1 MLAHAL
7 DSLHRREGGR
17 ILATLIRQFR
27 DFDLAEEALQDAY
40 EKALTAWKAGMP
52 DNAAAWLTTV
62 ARNRALD
69 IRRRDSRN
77 VPDGA
82 ERLERIP
89 DPRDGPD
96 VALAD
101 SPDES
106 AIPDD
111 RLRLIFTCCHPALP
125 GRAQAAL
132 ALRTLCGL
140 STREIARAFVEPEV
154 ATAQRI
160 VRAKKKIA
168 VARIPFDVPGDD
180 ALPDRLAT
188 VLEVIYLVFTEGYT
202 STDGDSLLKPN
213 LCDEAIRL
221 ARLVC
226 ALLPADNSAPEAAG
240 LLALMLFHDSRRATR
255 IEASGAMVPLEEQDR
270 SRWDAEKIR
279 EATSLLDGAILAR
292 RPGPYQIQAAIAALH
307 ATAARAGHTDWRQI
321 SMLYG
326 ALLRHWPTP
335 VVELNAA
342 VALAMA
348 ASIDDGLEWIARI
361 AERGELGNYPLLAAA
376 RADLLRR
383 AGRTADARSAY
394 RIAIDATRN
403 RAERAYLERRM
414 AELSDREHE

>member
-1 MLAHAL
+1 MLGHAL

-17 ILATLIRQFR
+17 ILASLIRRFR
-27 DFDLAEEALQDAY
+27 DFDVAEEALQDAY
-40 EKALTAWKAGMP
+40 EKAMIVWRDDGMP

-69 IRRRDSRN
+69 IVRRERRI

-82 ERLERIP
+82 DIIERLADP
-89 DPRDGPD
+89 DTDPG
-96 VALAD
+96 ATGAAD
-101 SPDES
+101 DSQ
-106 AIPDD
+106 IPDD

-140 STREIARAFVEPEV
+140 STREIARAFVEPEA

-168 VARIPFDVPGDD
+168 VARIPYEVPSGD
-180 ALPDRLAT
+180 ALPSRLDT
-188 VLEVIYLVFTEGYT
+188 VLEVIYLLFTEGYT
-202 STDGDSLLKPN
+202 STAGESLLKPN

-221 ARLVC
+221 GRLVC
-226 ALLPADNSAPEAAG
+226 ALLPQVTGAPEAAG

-255 IEASGAMVPLEEQDR
+255 LDEAGAMVPLEEQDR
-270 SRWDAEKIR
+270 SRWDRARIA
-279 EATSLLDGAILAR
+279 EATVLLDAAMLHR

-307 ATAARAGHTDWRQI
+307 AQPASATATDWKQI

-326 ALLRHWPTP
+326 ALLRHWQTP

-348 ASIDDGLEWIARI
+348 SGIDDGLAWIAKI
-361 AERGELGNYPLLAAA
+361 EARGDLQDYPLLHAA

-383 AGRTADARSAY
+383 AGRDEDARSAY
-394 RIAIDATRN
+394 AIAIGQTRN
-403 RAERAYLERRM
+403 GTERAYLERRLS
-414 AELSDREHE
+414 ELSSGR